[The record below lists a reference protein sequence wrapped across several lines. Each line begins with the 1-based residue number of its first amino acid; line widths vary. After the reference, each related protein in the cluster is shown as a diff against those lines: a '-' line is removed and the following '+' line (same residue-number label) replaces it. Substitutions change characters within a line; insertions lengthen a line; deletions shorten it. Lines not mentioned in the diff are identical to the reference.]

1 MNTKTTMQQRRNL
14 AEALLRFGFDTLSEF
29 FGEIVEDHGLDLPPY
44 DVSMTI
50 MRRWLKDVM
59 SMADKA

>member
-44 DVSMTI
+44 EVSRNI
-50 MRRWLKDVM
+50 MCGWLKDVIA
-59 SMADKA
+59 MADKA

>member
-29 FGEIVEDHGLDLPPY
+29 FGEIVEDHDLDLPPY
-44 DVSMTI
+44 EVSITI
-50 MRRWLKDVM
+50 MRGWLKDVM